1 MRPRNDPAPRP
12 ALPLGPAPADGPG
25 DRARDEARLA
35 LYVHVP
41 FCAAPCPYCH
51 FSKEHLSGAAVERW
65 LGALESEAGRRAPQ
79 ASGERFSSVFFGGGS
94 PSAIGPRQFLRAWR
108 IVTRHFDL
116 APGAE
121 ITLEANPEG
130 VKPGLLDAWAEA
142 GINRLSMGVQSFV
155 PEELAALGRLHD
167 ERRPGEAFRL
177 ARAHGFHRL
186 SLDLMF
192 GFPGHASERWARSL
206 EAALALDPEHVS
218 AYGFISEEGT
228 PLGDAVARGAAHPVP
243 PELEAELY
251 AQADARFA
259 AAGLAPYET
268 SNWSRPGAESRHNL
282 TYWLRRDYLA
292 LGPSAHGLWRGWRY
306 ANARALG
313 DWAAHLERG
322 EDPAVEQERETP
334 ATRAEETVL
343 LGLRLASG
351 LQPRDFAPPRRAELL
366 ARYGTAFTAAVAA
379 GRLEQCAGG
388 WRIPPGQRFV
398 ADDTI
403 AWLAVRARPLNPVEC
418 AA

>member
-1 MRPRNDPAPRP
+1 MRRP
-12 ALPLGPAPADGPG
+12 SLPLRPPLVDGPD

-65 LGALESEAGRRAPQ
+65 LGALATEAARRAPL

-94 PSAIGPRQFLRAWR
+94 PSAIGQRQFMRAWR
-108 IVTRHFDL
+108 IVRDHFDL

-121 ITLEANPEG
+121 ITLEANPET
-130 VKPGLLDAWAEA
+130 VKPGLLDAWAAA
-142 GINRLSMGVQSFV
+142 GVNRLSMGVQSFV
-155 PEELAALGRLHD
+155 PEELATLGRLHD
-167 ERRPGEAFRL
+167 EHRPAEAFRL
-177 ARAHGFHRL
+177 ARAHGFRRL

-192 GFPGHASERWARSL
+192 GYPGHTSERWARSL
-206 EAALALDPEHVS
+206 EAALALEPEHIS
-218 AYGFISEEGT
+218 AYGFIPEDGT
-228 PLGDAVARGAAHPVP
+228 PLGDAVACGAAHTVS
-243 PELEAELY
+243 PEHEAELY
-251 AQADARFA
+251 FQADARFA

-268 SNWSRPGAESRHNL
+268 SNWSRTGAESRHNL
-282 TYWLRRDYLA
+282 TYWVRRDYLA
-292 LGPSAHGLWRGWRY
+292 LGPSSHGLWQGWRY
-306 ANARALG
+306 ANARSLA
-313 DWAAHLERG
+313 DWASRLERG
-322 EDPAVEQERETP
+322 EDPAVERELETP

-351 LQPRDFAPPRRAELL
+351 LQPRDLTPPRRAELD
-366 ARYGTAFTAAVAA
+366 ARYGAAFAAAVAA
-379 GRLEQCAGG
+379 GRLERFAGG
-388 WRIPPGQRFV
+388 WRVPPELRFV

-403 AWLAVRARPLNPVEC
+403 AWLAVRARPRDPLEC